1 MQPITVA
8 LGLTMT
14 ALALAALLAGPS
26 FAYLAPHTRVLLSQY
41 WPAFTAY
48 GALALV
54 SLVVALYATARAA
67 GLADLG
73 RKVDLVERSIRR
85 GDGRRSGAGRTDA
98 TAGPWRL
105 QRMTHPQPSHGE
117 CPMRPQPRYW
127 CTALAVL
134 ITVGIVAEARVFAQ
148 GVSPWLNAVDVLQQ
162 AFTGPLARG
171 LSLIAI
177 VIGGLMF
184 AFGEGGSKKALAG
197 IIFGLGMA
205 MGAANFLTWLFS

>member
-1 MQPITVA
+1 MQPIAVA

-14 ALALAALLAGPS
+14 ALALAALLAGSS

-85 GDGRRSGAGRTDA
+85 GAGGD
-98 TAGPWRL
+98 P
-105 QRMTHPQPSHGE
+105 E
-117 CPMRPQPRYW
+117 
-127 CTALAVL
+127 LA
-134 ITVGIVAEARVFAQ
+134 EQ
-148 GVSPWLNAVDVLQQ
+148 MQQ
-162 AFTGPLARG
+162 QDRG
-171 LSLIAI
+171 D
-177 VIGGLMF
+177 F
-184 AFGEGGSKKALAG
+184 DD
-197 IIFGLGMA
+197 
-205 MGAANFLTWLFS
+205 